1 MSDRTR
7 ATESGESTHRSVYPS
22 KATGLITGDGE
33 FLLRFLQLTPNVYR
47 CPFDY
52 EVAWGRMMELGLIE
66 YRRDFGGGFR
76 PSVKGR
82 EELERIFKAFPR
94 GKFGRE

>member
-1 MSDRTR
+1 MSDKTR
-7 ATESGESTHRSVYPS
+7 AAESGESTYRSVYPS

-33 FLLRFLQLTPNVYR
+33 FILRFLQNTANVYR

-52 EVAWGRMMELGLIE
+52 EVAWERMMELGLIE

-76 PSVKGR
+76 PSHKGYQ
-82 EELERIFKAFPR
+82 ELERIFKAFRR
-94 GKFGRE
+94 GAIGRE